1 MIKNYFS
8 SGNTSK
14 GFYSFF
20 EYLPY
25 QCDRV
30 FMIKGGPGT
39 GKSTFMK
46 RIAEKMVEEGYDLE
60 KHWCSS
66 DKESLDGVVIPQLK
80 VAFLDAT
87 APHLVDPKYPGAVDE
102 IINLGRYWDRSP
114 LEENKDEI
122 VSLSKAK
129 WNSFQKAYAYLKEAK
144 LIHDE
149 WEDYYLEGMNFQ
161 QANRKAEELIE
172 QIFGEQKLAEQLG
185 AERHLFGSAFTAQG
199 TVDYFDNITNDMEY
213 RYIIKGRAG
222 TGKSTLVKRVGKA
235 ARERGFD
242 VCYGHCSFDP
252 ESVDLLVIDE
262 LKVAL
267 LDGTAPHVVDPA
279 DQNDQIVNMLE
290 CVDSE
295 VIKSNK
301 RRIANTK
308 RRYQIVMDKARDM
321 IKQAKFFHDEQEDYY
336 IEAMDFSAV
345 EERRQEV
352 EEEVLKA
359 MNSE

>member
-8 SGNTSK
+8 SGNTSQ

-25 QCDRV
+25 QCDRI

-66 DKESLDGVVIPQLK
+66 DKESLDGVVIPELK
-80 VAFLDAT
+80 VTLLDAT
-87 APHLVDPKYPGAVDE
+87 APHLVDPKYPGAVGE

-114 LEENKDEI
+114 LKENKDEI
-122 VSLSKAK
+122 VSLSKGV

-149 WEDYYLEGMNFQ
+149 WEDYYLEGMDFQ
-161 QANRKAEELIE
+161 KANCKAEELIE
-172 QIFGEQKLAEQLG
+172 QILGDQKLAEQLG

-199 TVDYFDNITNDMEY
+199 TVNYFDNITQDMEY

-222 TGKSTLVKRVGKA
+222 TGKSTLVKKVGQA
-235 ARERGFD
+235 ARERGFNI
-242 VCYGHCSFDP
+242 CYCHCSFDP
-252 ESVDLLVIDE
+252 DSIDLLMIDE

-279 DQNDQIVNMLE
+279 YKGDQIVNMLE
-290 CVDSE
+290 CVDPRI
-295 VIKSNK
+295 IKNNK
-301 RRIANTK
+301 RSIANTK
-308 RRYQIVMDKARDM
+308 RRYQIVIDKARDM
-321 IKQAKFFHDEQEDYY
+321 IKQAKFLHDELEEYY
-336 IEAMDFSAV
+336 IEAMDFDAV
-345 EERRQEV
+345 EERRQKV
-352 EEEVLKA
+352 EEEILKT
-359 MNSE
+359 MNRE